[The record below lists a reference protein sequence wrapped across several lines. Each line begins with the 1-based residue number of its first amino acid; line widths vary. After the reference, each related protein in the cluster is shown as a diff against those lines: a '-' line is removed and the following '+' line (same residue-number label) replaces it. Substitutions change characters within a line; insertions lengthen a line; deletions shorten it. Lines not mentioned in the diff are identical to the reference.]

1 MTKDEWKKLLK
12 ESFPDEVQGYK
23 RGDTVPSDVPYMEE
37 FPPFI
42 TKDKVVA
49 SLNNLVIRQMLS
61 NDKQLKAGYESAD
74 KNINDTLTAFK
85 SNITAKRAANHTL
98 TLQGDVTGS
107 ATFNNDSN
115 ITVTTTDKALNTF
128 KTDINAKRAANH
140 TLTLKGDVT
149 GSATFNNDSNITV
162 TTANKTVAKGMIVM
176 WYGNANAV
184 PNGWALCNGSN
195 GTPDLRNRF
204 IIGAGSSYGLGAT
217 GGEVNH
223 TLTYNEMPSH
233 KHIIPWGETGSEG
246 AWWGTYGND
255 DLWGLD
261 AESCDWNNSWRYTS
275 PEGGGQAH
283 NNMPPYY
290 GLYFIMKL

>member
-1 MTKDEWKKLLK
+1 MTKDEWKKILK
-12 ESFPDEVQGYK
+12 EAFPDEVQGYK
-23 RGDTVPSDVPYMEE
+23 RGDTVPSDAPYMEE

-42 TKDKVVA
+42 SKDKVIYT
-49 SLNNLVIRQMLS
+49 LINLVIRQMLS
-61 NDKQLKAGYESAD
+61 NDKEIKAGYESAD
-74 KNINDTLTAFK
+74 KSIASDLSSFMSTINT
-85 SNITAKRAANHTL
+85 KRSARHTL

-107 ATFNNDSN
+107 STFTNDSN
-115 ITVTTTDKALNTF
+115 ITVTTT
-128 KTDINAKRAANH
+128 
-140 TLTLKGDVT
+140 
-149 GSATFNNDSNITV
+149 
-162 TTANKTVAKGMIVM
+162 NKTIAKGMIVM

-223 TLTYNEMPSH
+223 TLTESEIPAH
-233 KHIIPWGETGSEG
+233 KHIVPWGEAHDTD
-246 AWWGTYGND
+246 AWWGTYGSNLYGAGSSDND
-255 DLWGLD
+255 
-261 AESCDWNNSWRYTS
+261 NMWRYTS
-275 PEGGGQAH
+275 PIGGGQAH

>member
-1 MTKDEWKKLLK
+1 MTKDEWEELLK

-42 TKDKVVA
+42 AKDKVIYT
-49 SLNNLVIRQMLS
+49 LINLVIRQMLS
-61 NDKQLKAGYESAD
+61 NDKQLKAGYESSGKDIAD
-74 KNINDTLTAFK
+74 SLSTFMASIN
-85 SNITAKRAANHTL
+85 AKRATSHTL

-107 ATFNNDSN
+107 TTFNNDSN
-115 ITVTTTDKALNTF
+115 ITVTTT
-128 KTDINAKRAANH
+128 
-140 TLTLKGDVT
+140 
-149 GSATFNNDSNITV
+149 
-162 TTANKTVAKGMIVM
+162 NKTVAKGMIVM

-233 KHIIPWGETGSEG
+233 KHIIPWGENGG
-246 AWWGTYGND
+246 FNPPYGKYGNAD
-255 DLWGLD
+255 NYGSGDSDGDNYWCY
-261 AESCDWNNSWRYTS
+261 SS